1 MSNHVINILL
11 GKVHGIRVTEAN
23 LAYNGSLTLDEGI
36 MKAAGVLEYQKV
48 LVVNNQNGERLETY
62 LIKGAKGSG
71 VCCLNGAAAH
81 KGKEGDVLI
90 LMVFGY
96 MDAYLA
102 QNHKPLRVF
111 IKEENKIKSIEK
123 N

>member
-1 MSNHVINILL
+1 MHAIDILL
-11 GKVHGIRVTEAN
+11 AKVHGILVTEAN
-23 LAYNGSLTLDEGI
+23 LAYNGSLTLDESI
-36 MKAAGVLEYQKV
+36 MKGAGMIEYQKV
-48 LVVNNQNGERLETY
+48 LVVNNNNGERLETY
-62 LIKGAKGSG
+62 LIKGAKDSG

-81 KGKEGDVLI
+81 KGKKGDVLI

-102 QNHKPLRVF
+102 QSYKPLRVF
-111 IKEENKIKSIEK
+111 IKDDNKIKSIEK